1 MGSSSSDVSWAV
13 LAAISGGLYLIFD
26 AARYFA
32 QQVSPVTLRRWVSDP
47 DLARKKRWFRYDP
60 RNLHLVSG
68 ALLQLSLIS
77 AFAAT
82 VLALRPRA
90 LGVDVGIAVLIW
102 AIVSM
107 IWKFLLALVPD
118 DIGEMLLRAVLPFS
132 HFFYYLF
139 WPVLFPLRR
148 MIERIEKRQEDEA
161 AEDNE
166 QVTEEE
172 VQAFIDV
179 GEDEGIL
186 EGGDAQLIQSVVEF
200 GDRVANELMTP
211 RIDVQAFDAKGSL
224 ADLARLF
231 AESKYSRIPI
241 YTESIDAITG
251 IVHVKEVFEV
261 ILNGET
267 RPVSE
272 LARPPFFVSGT
283 IRRHGRH
290 HHDRGHRRG
299 HRRRHLRRARGR
311 RGHDCAPRPGRLY
324 GERHAS
330 CRAPRADTRN
340 QPLRR
345 LRDGG
350 WSDRHDTRPDTQSRC
365 TGTENRLAFRGRPRR
380 PQAHLSRPGVTESG
394 PAK

>member
-13 LAAISGGLYLIFD
+13 LAAISGGLYLLFD

-47 DLARKKRWFRYDP
+47 ELARKKRWFHYDP
-60 RNLHLVSG
+60 RNFHLVSG
-68 ALLQLSLIS
+68 ALLQLSLIG

-90 LGVDVGIAVLIW
+90 LGVDVGIAVIIW
-102 AIVSM
+102 AVVSM
-107 IWKFLLALVPD
+107 IWKFLLALVPGD
-118 DIGEMLLRAVLPFS
+118 VGEMLLRAVLPFS

-139 WPVLFPLRR
+139 CPVLFPLRR

-267 RPVSE
+267 RPVSQ
-272 LARPPFFVSGT
+272 LARPPFFVSRTKKGSELLREFQTEHVQVAVMVDGYGGT
-283 IRRHGRH
+283 AGLITTEDILEEIAG
-290 HHDRGHRRG
+290 GHR
-299 HRRRHLRRARGR
+299 
-311 RGHDCAPRPGRLY
+311 
-324 GERHAS
+324 
-330 CRAPRADTRN
+330 
-340 QPLRR
+340 
-345 LRDGG
+345 DG
-350 WSDRHDTRPDTQSRC
+350 TPDA
-365 TGTENRLAFRGRPRR
+365 E
-380 PQAHLSRPGVTESG
+380 G
-394 PAK
+394 PA